1 MTNTKLLNAALSY
14 ASKGWHIFP
23 VTPNKKIPYGSLVS
37 KGHLNA
43 TTSADQITKWWT
55 EAPNANI
62 GLNLEASGLVCID
75 VDSYKPDCGFGDF
88 IKDKHLPQTLT
99 QKSASGGTHY
109 IFKANSGDSYPGTLC
124 KGVDIKYNGYIL
136 LSPSNFN
143 GRPYEWQNDLEP
155 AQAPDWLAKQLPKVA
170 EPKTPLLP
178 MYSFKQPRLLE
189 VIANEGWHNTV
200 LKRVG
205 SMVACGEDD
214 EAIHRFTDDLTL
226 EGYSLEDTRAEVQR
240 MIDGARAK
248 GFGTELAQESSAE
261 LIKSSRGDVINNHH
275 NVYVTLRDSAWGQVF
290 AFNELAG
297 TKMVLAKPPGERG
310 NPSFFKPREI
320 KDSDYSRVAKWCN
333 KNGLPTVNKS
343 VIIDCVQELCEE
355 KIISPVRHYLEELQF
370 DPTCHEPQL
379 SHWMERYLGAK
390 PGSPEERQYIEA
402 VSRLSLVQAVA
413 RALDPGC
420 KADSVPIL
428 EGGQGIG
435 KSTAIR
441 VLHGAEWF
449 GDALPP
455 MGTKDASDYLRGLWG
470 IELAELSFQ
479 RKAEIEVQKAFISR
493 REERFRPAYGRE
505 EIVYP
510 RRCVFWGTTNR
521 TDYIKDDTG
530 NRRFLPIRTTKV
542 DFEGLKASRDMLWA
556 EAVYYYNQGEQY
568 WLSEELVVYANEQ
581 TNERIEEDPWVE
593 VVQTMLRNRK
603 EISLKEACKVCFQD
617 LQDQHITTMM
627 TRRMSHCLQMAGWR
641 KDGRFNSGPQRN
653 QARFV
658 KEAEKAFE
666 GDNAHER
673 DCF

>member
-1 MTNTKLLNAALSY
+1 
-14 ASKGWHIFP
+14 
-23 VTPNKKIPYGSLVS
+23 
-37 KGHLNA
+37 
-43 TTSADQITKWWT
+43 
-55 EAPNANI
+55 
-62 GLNLEASGLVCID
+62 
-75 VDSYKPDCGFGDF
+75 
-88 IKDKHLPQTLT
+88 
-99 QKSASGGTHY
+99 
-109 IFKANSGDSYPGTLC
+109 
-124 KGVDIKYNGYIL
+124 
-136 LSPSNFN
+136 
-143 GRPYEWQNDLEP
+143 
-155 AQAPDWLAKQLPKVA
+155 
-170 EPKTPLLP
+170 
-178 MYSFKQPRLLE
+178 
-189 VIANEGWHNTV
+189 
-200 LKRVG
+200 
-205 SMVACGEDD
+205 MVACGEDD

-226 EGYSLEDTRAEVQR
+226 EGYSLADTRAEVQR

-297 TKMVLAKPPGERG
+297 TKMVLVKPPGERG

-333 KNGLPTVNKS
+333 KNGLPTVNKN
-343 VIIDCVQELCEE
+343 VIIDCIQELCEE
-355 KIISPVRHYLEELQF
+355 NIISPVRHYLEGLRF
-370 DPTCHEPQL
+370 DPASHEPQL

-402 VSRLSLVQAVA
+402 VSRLSLIQAVA

-470 IELAELSFQ
+470 VELAELSFL
-479 RKAEIEVQKAFISR
+479 RKAIMEVQKAFISR

-530 NRRFLPIRTTKV
+530 NRRYLPIKTTKI

-568 WLSEELVVYANEQ
+568 WLSEELAVYANEQ
-581 TNERIEEDPWVE
+581 TNERFEEDPWVE
-593 VVQTMLRNRK
+593 VVQRKLREFT
-603 EISLKEACKVCFQD
+603 EISLRQACNESFENINDKDITKE
-617 LQDQHITTMM
+617 M

-658 KEAEKAFE
+658 KDAEEAFE